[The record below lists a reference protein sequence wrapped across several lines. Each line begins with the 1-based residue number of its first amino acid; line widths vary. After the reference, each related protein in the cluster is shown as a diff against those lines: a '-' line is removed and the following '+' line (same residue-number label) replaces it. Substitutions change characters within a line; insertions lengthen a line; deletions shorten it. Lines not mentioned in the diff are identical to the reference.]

1 MKIGNCIIITNDE
14 SVLEMSPAEL
24 DECYHGNSVIHSSQ
38 LSSLVLRELGEFSGK
53 SADVDAA
60 AAE

>member
-1 MKIGNCIIITNDE
+1 MKIGNCIIITDDD

-24 DECYHGNSVIHSSQ
+24 NKCYHGNTVIHSSQ
-38 LSSLVLRELGEFSGK
+38 LSPSAVGELGRFTGK
-53 SADVDAA
+53 SADIDAA